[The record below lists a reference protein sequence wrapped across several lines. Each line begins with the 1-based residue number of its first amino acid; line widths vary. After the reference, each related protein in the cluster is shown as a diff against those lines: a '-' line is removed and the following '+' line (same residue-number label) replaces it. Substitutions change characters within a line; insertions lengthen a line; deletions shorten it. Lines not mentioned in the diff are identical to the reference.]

1 MVIHRSYGHS
11 LYNNY
16 YAEYVSPK
24 KKNPP
29 PPQISR
35 EGTDQKHMSF
45 FLGLRDRS
53 MEMCRG
59 YQIYIFAREKNVDPP
74 KLRGKKRRP
83 P

>member
-16 YAEYVSPK
+16 YAEYVSPH
-24 KKNPP
+24 

-45 FLGLRDRS
+45 FSWPYGLF
-53 MEMCRG
+53 
-59 YQIYIFAREKNVDPP
+59 IFNV
-74 KLRGKKRRP
+74 KGGKVCGSDS
-83 P
+83 